1 MSQESGTIKNAEVY
15 RQIDKKTEDDPV
27 MRGFLKKAV
36 EMGNLYSYKK
46 RYDEAI
52 NEALKDKEYMR

>member
-27 MRGFLKKAV
+27 MRNFLKKAV
-36 EMGNLYSYKK
+36 EMGSLYSYTK

-52 NEALKDKEYMR
+52 NEALEDKEYMR